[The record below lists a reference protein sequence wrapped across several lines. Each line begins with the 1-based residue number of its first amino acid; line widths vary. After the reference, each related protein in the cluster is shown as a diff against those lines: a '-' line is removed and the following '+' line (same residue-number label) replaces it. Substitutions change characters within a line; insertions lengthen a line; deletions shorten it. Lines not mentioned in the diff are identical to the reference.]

1 MSPLNLDPKN
11 AASKA
16 SWKSL
21 EELSGSPQFKD
32 FAEHE
37 FPADADTMGADI
49 SRRRFV
55 QVMGAGLAFAG
66 VTGLSG
72 CKGIR
77 RPEQNIL
84 PYNNMPEGL
93 IPGVPQ
99 FYATTH
105 TLAGEAVG
113 LIVESHEGRPTKIE
127 GNPAHPASRGGTS
140 KQHQATILD
149 LYNPERVKVP
159 SKNGAESDWDSFWT
173 ESDSVFAALRN
184 NGGEGL
190 RFLSGASASPSFRA
204 VRDHAMSVFP
214 KAVWVT
220 YEALPRDNAQAG
232 LFALTGQ
239 AAEPLYH
246 FNKAARIVSI
256 DSDFLETEPN
266 HLAHS
271 RDFAAGRNPDNG
283 SEAMNRLYV
292 IESGFSV
299 TGGAADHRLRVK
311 PSAVPHALLSLA
323 RELQAQG
330 LSVPDLGISLNTIP
344 RDAEGISAT
353 WMKAV
358 AQDLLAHRGRSVI
371 TAGQYQPA
379 AVHAIAQAL
388 NQALGNVGQTVE
400 WKVSPVHALSAANPS
415 GAPENNVASLRTLA
429 SDLDAGRVSA
439 LIILDANPAYAAP
452 ADIAFGSKIAKAD
465 FSATLVAEA
474 NETSAV
480 TTWQLPLSHFLETW
494 GDGVSLDGT
503 TSIAQPLIA
512 PLYDSQDASELVARL
527 SGYAHTVSHDIVR
540 HYWSSRTGLNFDQQ
554 WRRWLHDGIVNL
566 GGGATATYV
575 GTATMGTLVR
585 ALPAAVSGVELML
598 RGDSRLL
605 DGRFANNA
613 WLQELPD
620 PVTKLTW
627 DNALLVSPTL
637 GKKLGISDFLLNE
650 EETGTTLADYR
661 KRPMVLVTVNGV
673 SLEVAAWILPGMADE
688 TALLHLGFGRMQVG
702 TVGEEAG
709 FNAFSLMSSKS
720 PFLASGVKL
729 EKIDRLY
736 ALACTQD
743 HWSLMGRPIVRTG
756 DLEEYLKDPAEYA
769 SDEKWN
775 KHPPEKSLWD
785 ESVRGTYD
793 FSKGMQWGMVIDLNS
808 CTGCNA
814 CMIACQAENN
824 IPTVGKEQVLRGRD
838 MHWLRLDRY
847 FTGNVEDP
855 QLEFQPMT
863 CQQCENA
870 PCEEVCPVGATV
882 HSHDGLNDMVY
893 NRCIGTR
900 YCSNNCPFKV
910 RRFNFFNYN
919 NKHTE
924 TEQMRMNPDVTVRFR
939 GVMEKCTYC
948 VQRVQKARIEA
959 KRAGSETIA
968 DGTITPACGQS
979 CPSQSIVFGDINDPQ
994 SRVAKLKAHPRNYGL
1009 LTELNLKPRTSYLAR
1024 VRNPNP
1030 ALALQAGQ
1038 EKA

>member
-1 MSPLNLDPKN
+1 MSPINLDPKQTK
-11 AASKA
+11 KA

-21 EELSGSPQFKD
+21 EELSGSPEFKD

-37 FPADADTMGADI
+37 FPAGADTMGADI
-49 SRRRFV
+49 SRRRFL
-55 QVMGAGLAFAG
+55 QVMGAGMAFAG
-66 VTGLSG
+66 VTGLTG
-72 CKGIR
+72 CKGLR
-77 RPEQNIL
+77 RPEQHIL
-84 PYNNMPEGL
+84 PYNEMPENL
-93 IPGVPQ
+93 VPGIPQ

-105 TLAGEAVG
+105 VLAGEAVG

-140 KQHQATILD
+140 KQHQAAILD
-149 LYNPERVKVP
+149 LYNPERLKVP
-159 SKNGAESDWDSFWT
+159 TKNGDETSWAHFWN
-173 ESDSVFAALRN
+173 EADSVFSALRE

-190 RFLSGASASPSFRA
+190 RLLSGASASPSFRA
-204 VRDHAMSVFP
+204 VRDHAMKVFP
-214 KAVWVT
+214 KARWIT
-220 YEALPRDNAQAG
+220 YEALPRDNAMAG
-232 LFALTGQ
+232 LYALTGK

-246 FNKAARIVSI
+246 FDLAKRIVSI
-256 DSDFLETEPN
+256 DSDFLETEPG

-271 RDFAAGRNPDNG
+271 RDFAAGRDPDKG
-283 SEAMNRLYV
+283 TASMSRLYV

-311 PSAVPHALLSLA
+311 PSAVPQALLSLA

-330 LSVPDLGISLNTIP
+330 LNVPNLGVSLNTIP
-344 RDAEGISAT
+344 RNAEGISSAWIQALAT
-353 WMKAV
+353 
-358 AQDLLAHRGRSVI
+358 DLMAHRGASVV
-371 TAGQYQPA
+371 TVGQYQPA
-379 AVHAIAQAL
+379 GVHAIAHAL
-388 NQALGNVGQTVE
+388 NQALGNVGKTVE
-400 WKVSPVHALSAANPS
+400 WKVSPLHALNAENPA
-415 GAPENNVASLRTLA
+415 GAPESGLSGLVGLA
-429 SDLDAGRVSA
+429 QDLEAGRVSA
-439 LIILDANPAYAAP
+439 LVVLDANPVYTAP
-452 ADIAFGSKIAKAD
+452 ADLELGAKLSRAD
-465 FSATLVAEA
+465 FSVTLTSEA

-480 TTWQLPLSHFLETW
+480 STWQLPLSHFLETW
-494 GDGVSLDGT
+494 GDGISLDGT

-512 PLYDSQDASELVARL
+512 PLYDTHDAAEVLARL
-527 SGYAHTVSHDIVR
+527 TGYAQTTSHDIVR
-540 HYWSSRTGLNFDQQ
+540 AYWASRTGLGFETA
-554 WRRWLHDGIVNL
+554 WRRWLHDGIVTQ
-566 GGGATATYV
+566 GGAANASYV
-575 GTATMGTLVR
+575 GTAPVAALVR
-585 ALPAAVSGVELML
+585 AIPAAGQGIELMF

-620 PVTKLTW
+620 PITKLTW
-627 DNALLVSPTL
+627 DNALLVGPAL
-637 GKKLGISDFLLNE
+637 GEKLGLTGNLLNAE
-650 EETGTTLADYR
+650 KTGTTLADYR
-661 KRPMVLVTVNGV
+661 KRPMVRVTVAGK
-673 SLEVAAWILPGMADE
+673 SLDVAAWILPGMADDS
-688 TALLHLGFGRMQVG
+688 ALLHFGFGRMQVG
-702 TVGEEAG
+702 SVGEEAG
-709 FNAFSLMSSKS
+709 FNAFVLTSSAS
-720 PFLASGVKL
+720 PYLAQSVTIEKL
-729 EKIDRLY
+729 DRLY

-756 DLEEYLKDPAEYA
+756 DLEEYLKNPEDFA
-769 SDEKWN
+769 SEDVWN

-793 FSKGMQWGMVIDLNS
+793 FTKGMQWGMVIDLNS

-824 IPTVGKEQVLRGRD
+824 IPTVGKEQVLRGRE

-910 RRFNFFNYN
+910 RRFNFFNYT
-919 NKHTE
+919 NKYSE
-924 TEQMRMNPDVTVRFR
+924 TEKMRMNPDVTVRFR

-948 VQRVQKARIEA
+948 VQRIQKARIEA
-959 KRAGSETIA
+959 KNAGRETIA

-979 CPSQSIVFGDINDPQ
+979 CPSQSIVFGDINDPE

-1009 LTELNLKPRTSYLAR
+1009 LKELNLKPRTSYLAR

-1030 ALALQAGQ
+1030 ALVGQSGQ